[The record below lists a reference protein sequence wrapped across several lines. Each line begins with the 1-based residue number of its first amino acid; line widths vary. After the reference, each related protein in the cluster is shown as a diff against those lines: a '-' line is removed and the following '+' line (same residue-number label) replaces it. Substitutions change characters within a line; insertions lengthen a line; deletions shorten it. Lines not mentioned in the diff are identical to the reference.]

1 MSFATK
7 LPAVLQQPHGNSLS
21 IERVLKLA
29 LELLIHVPVEGNTRR
44 EDQVNTCESDLRDM
58 LRAIDRG

>member
-1 MSFATK
+1 MSIDTK
-7 LPAVLQQPHGNSLS
+7 IPAVLQQPHGNSLS

-29 LELLIHVPVEGNTRR
+29 IDLIDMVPWQTPQI
-44 EDQVNTCESDLRDM
+44 EDRCNTCQDDLRDL